1 MIGQAY
7 LKEQRRRLNLSIT
20 AVALQTS
27 LKESLINECEDQTK
41 KLDPAAYFILE
52 DHYQQQLKSQ
62 VVPQEC
68 PSYKKWLDSLK
79 VGDQVLL
86 KERTIGI
93 ADSFKYRLD
102 SIRELKPD
110 QIILRTGLE
119 IKRDSGALDYHT
131 PTGGFFYYKIFPASD
146 QIERD
151 KKLSFLEQ
159 AVMLYS
165 SVDFY

>member
-7 LKEQRRRLNLSIT
+7 LKEQRKKLKLSVT

-27 LKESLINECEDQTK
+27 LKEDLINECEDQTK
-41 KLDPAAYFILE
+41 DLDLAAYFILE
-52 DHYQQQLKSQ
+52 DHYHQLLRSQ
-62 VVPQEC
+62 VVPLNC
-68 PSYKKWLDSLK
+68 PSYKNWLKSLK
-79 VGDQVLL
+79 VNDQVLL

-102 SIRELKPD
+102 FIREINPN
-110 QIILRTGLE
+110 QIILRTGIE
-119 IKRDSGALDYHT
+119 INRESGVLDYHT

-165 SVDFY
+165 TTNIY

>member
-1 MIGQAY
+1 MIGQSY
-7 LKEQRRRLNLSIT
+7 LKEQREKLKLSIT

-27 LKESLINECEDQTK
+27 LKESLIHECEDQTK

-62 VVPQEC
+62 VVPQEY
-68 PSYKKWLDSLK
+68 PSYKNWLNSLQ

-102 SIRELKPD
+102 SIRELKLD

-119 IKRDSGALDYHT
+119 IKRESGALDYHT

>member
-1 MIGQAY
+1 MIGQIY
-7 LKEQRRRLNLSIT
+7 LKEQREKLKLSIT

-52 DHYQQQLKSQ
+52 DHYQQQLKDQ
-62 VVPQEC
+62 VVPQEY
-68 PSYKKWLDSLK
+68 PSYKNWLNSLK

-102 SIRELKPD
+102 SIRELKMD

-165 SVDFY
+165 STDIY

>member
-1 MIGQAY
+1 MIGQSY
-7 LKEQRRRLNLSIT
+7 LKEQREKLKLSIT

-27 LKESLINECEDQTK
+27 LKESLIHECEDQTK

-62 VVPQEC
+62 VVPQEG
-68 PSYKKWLDSLK
+68 PSYKNWLNSLQ

-102 SIRELKPD
+102 SIRELKLD

-119 IKRDSGALDYHT
+119 IKRESGALDYHT

>member
-1 MIGQAY
+1 MIGQSY
-7 LKEQRRRLNLSIT
+7 LKEQREKLKLSIT

-27 LKESLINECEDQTK
+27 LNESLINECEDQTK
-41 KLDPAAYFILE
+41 KLDRAAYFILE

-68 PSYKKWLDSLK
+68 PSYKNWLNSLQ

-102 SIRELKPD
+102 SIRELKLD

-119 IKRDSGALDYHT
+119 IKRESGALDYHT